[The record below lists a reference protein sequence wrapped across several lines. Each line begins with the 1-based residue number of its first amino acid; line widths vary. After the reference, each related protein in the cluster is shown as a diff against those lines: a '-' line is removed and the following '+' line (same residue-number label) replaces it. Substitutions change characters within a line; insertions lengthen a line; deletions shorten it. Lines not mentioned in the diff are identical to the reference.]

1 MKEQQE
7 LGIKDVSRG
16 GAEAR
21 SVADYKFERIS
32 PMMKDL
38 SERNL
43 SLMKMGVCGEIAIW
57 EIIQTSRL
65 QSLNE
70 KGGYT

>member
-21 SVADYKFERIS
+21 SVADYKFEPIRGQ
-32 PMMKDL
+32 PMLRWAGRSTVRHKVIEL
-38 SERNL
+38 
-43 SLMKMGVCGEIAIW
+43 
-57 EIIQTSRL
+57 
-65 QSLNE
+65 
-70 KGGYT
+70 

>member
-21 SVADYKFERIS
+21 SVADYKFEPIRGQ
-32 PMMKDL
+32 PML
-38 SERNL
+38 R
-43 SLMKMGVCGEIAIW
+43 W
-57 EIIQTSRL
+57 EGRSTVRHEVIESVYRANNYI
-65 QSLNE
+65 
-70 KGGYT
+70 